1 MNKEIKIFEVGPRDG
16 LQNEHCSLDLEVKLN
31 FIKLLIEA
39 GCKDI
44 EAGAFVREDLIPQMA
59 DSDKLIPL
67 AILNSPEDINF
78 HALVPNTYALQKAQ
92 ECGVKHVGLLTSV
105 CNTFCKRNLNT
116 DFQTSIDR
124 IQKITDAAPAGTFK
138 RLYIS
143 MAFHS
148 SWSGRIDDEVFLDKC
163 QALSQLN
170 VDEFVLSDTNGQA
183 TPEDVIEKINSLK
196 SLIPIEKIACHFH
209 DTFNMALK
217 NIEQA
222 WKDGVTTFDSSCAGL
237 GGCPFTPGATGNIST
252 HEVVSFFT
260 DQGCKTGI
268 DLDSLQAAASFITTS
283 LQMAKTLTE

>member
-16 LQNEHCSLDLEVKLN
+16 LQNEYKSLDLEVKLY

-44 EAGAFVREDLIPQMA
+44 EAGAFVREDLVPQMA

-67 AILNSPEDINF
+67 AILNSPEYVRF
-78 HALVPNTYALQKAQ
+78 HALVPNTYALQKAK
-92 ECGVKHVGLLTSV
+92 ECGVSNIGLLTSV

-116 DFQTSIDR
+116 DFQTSIER
-124 IQKITDAAPAGTFK
+124 VKKITKEAPEGTFK

-148 SWSGRIDDEVFLDKC
+148 SWSGRIDDEIFLEKS
-163 QALSQLN
+163 QYLSELD

-209 DTFNMALK
+209 DTFDMALK

-222 WKDGVTTFDSSCAGL
+222 WKDGITTFDSSCGGL
-237 GGCPFTPGATGNIST
+237 GGCPFTPGATGNVAT
-252 HEVVSFFT
+252 DKVVQFFK
-260 DQGCKTGI
+260 DQNCETGI
-268 DLDSLQAAASFITTS
+268 DLDKLKEASSFINAS
-283 LQMAKTLTE
+283 LQMANSH